1 MNIIRLREIAAP
13 DTEIDTLASDIYGL
27 TAEEIRILEE
37 SGRAP
42 I

>member
-1 MNIIRLREIAAP
+1 MHTNRILEIAARG
-13 DTEIDTLASDIYGL
+13 SDIYGP

-42 I
+42 L